1 MSFQLPP
8 PFVVP
13 STNSILISINELMT
27 SNATL
32 VATEQGN
39 KQRLEGLDTTLLI
52 QNLHTWA
59 GSGYTD
65 SFVVYNF
72 SLVVPTKVGNAYN
85 CSDGTNRTLWDYI
98 PFCLGYPILTF
109 VENIQNRVA
118 GITLT
123 SSLTE
128 NPTVVLSIHASK

>member
-1 MSFQLPP
+1 MSLPAP
-8 PFVVP
+8 LPQP
-13 STNSILISINELMT
+13 LSTPTILISISELMT

-39 KQRLEGLDTTLLI
+39 KQRLESLDTTLFL

-59 GSGYTD
+59 GAGYKD
-65 SFVVYNF
+65 SYVVYNF
-72 SLVVPTKVGNAYN
+72 SLVMPTTKVGNAYQ
-85 CSDGTNRTLWDYI
+85 CSDGVNRTLWDYI

-109 VENIQNRVA
+109 VANLQTRVT

-123 SSLTE
+123 SSLSDD
-128 NPTVVLSIHASK
+128 PTVVLSIHATK

>member
-1 MSFQLPP
+1 MSLPAP
-8 PFVVP
+8 LPQP
-13 STNSILISINELMT
+13 LSTPTILISINELMT

-39 KQRLEGLDTTLLI
+39 KQRLEILDTTLFLK
-52 QNLHTWA
+52 NLHTWA
-59 GSGYTD
+59 GTGYTD

-72 SLVVPTKVGNAYN
+72 PLVMPTKVGNAYQ
-85 CSDGTNRTLWDYI
+85 CSDGANRTLWDYI

-109 VENIQNRVA
+109 VANLQTRVT

-123 SSLTE
+123 SSLSE
-128 NPTVVLSIHASK
+128 DPTVVLSIHATK

>member
-1 MSFQLPP
+1 MSLPAP
-8 PFVVP
+8 LPQP
-13 STNSILISINELMT
+13 LSTPTILISINELMT

-39 KQRLEGLDTTLLI
+39 KQRLENIDTTLFL

-59 GSGYTD
+59 GAGYKD
-65 SFVVYNF
+65 SYVVYNY
-72 SLVVPTKVGNAYN
+72 SLVMPTKVGNAYT
-85 CSDGTNRTLWDYI
+85 CSDGVNRTLWDYI

-109 VENIQNRVA
+109 VANLQTRVT

-123 SSLTE
+123 SSLSE
-128 NPTVVLSIHASK
+128 DPTVVLSIHATK